1 MGAGFIRRYTTLP
14 ALETITQIE
23 GVVVID
29 GTPPASIQGVGSG
42 VVCGVGEC
50 ADVTYGVQVSGGNVT
65 SYPRPVQ
72 VTTDADLQS
81 KIGGFDSTLG
91 DFGDAGG
98 NLLADLLGRRFAAG
112 LTVIPVNTAATKAVR
127 LFRQLP
133 LATSVSDPTPIVPV
147 QAYTVPAGTLF
158 QTSGGATPTRSAA
171 AVTFSADAYY
181 ASGTG
186 LDRISWNVAALTQ
199 LLRRTAGSWYD
210 DNVQV
215 GDVITIGYPVGPFD
229 GAYGT
234 YRISSITNAT
244 DLVVEALNGATFS
257 SATVGGSAVN
267 MPWRV
272 SPAATADTG
281 AVVAATAAGY
291 TVPARPISAS
301 VSPGTALPAF
311 GAPLPGVTT
320 LASGWTPSV
329 GLSLLAQQGAGNG
342 LTYVAGLHAANA
354 ANSAE
359 LNTAYSTA
367 LQALLADAD
376 PASSV
381 NIVFCSRSSR
391 SIASALKTVVATR
404 SDSGRGVVAL
414 VAPGLSCVTRAA
426 ATSSATGSATDSS
439 FGVAATDAAGRSD
452 RVIFNWLGVKL
463 SIPAAVGSS
472 IQLASGAYTTDGVI
486 DVSPVGHCASTLS
499 QLPPERNPG
508 EYSDITASALST
520 VLGFQ
525 TAAPTLSVNDY
536 TLLKAAGVMS
546 LRNDRTTGFV
556 WQSGIT
562 SSLTAGR
569 TTIARRRM
577 ADFIQDSVGERLN
590 IYAKQLLTQDL
601 KDTIYQEVDGFL
613 AGLESVDQPARQR
626 ISRYSVDPTSG
637 NTDALE
643 AQGVYVIVAKVRT
656 LASADDIVFNTQ
668 IGESVVVSD
677 G

>member
-1 MGAGFIRRYTTLP
+1 
-14 ALETITQIE
+14 LETITQIE

-29 GTPPASIQGVGSG
+29 GTPPTSIQGVGSG
-42 VVCGVGEC
+42 VVCGIGEC
-50 ADVTYGVQVSGGNVT
+50 ADVTYGVQVSGGNVST
-65 SYPRPVQ
+65 YAQPVQ
-72 VTTDADLQS
+72 VVTDADLQG
-81 KIGGFDSTLG
+81 KIGGFDSSLG

-98 NLLADLLGRRFAAG
+98 NLLADLLGRRFATG

-133 LATSVSDPTPIVPV
+133 IATSVSDPTPAVPV
-147 QAYTVPAGTLF
+147 AAYTVPAGTLF

-171 AVTFSADAYY
+171 AATFTADAYY

-186 LDRISWNVAALTQ
+186 LNRTSWNTSAVQHTLT
-199 LLRRTAGSWYD
+199 RTSGSWYD
-210 DNVQV
+210 DGVLV
-215 GDVITIGYPVGPFD
+215 GDVITIGYKSVPYD
-229 GAYGT
+229 AAYGT
-234 YRISSITNAT
+234 YRIVSITDAT
-244 DLVVEALNGATFS
+244 NIEVEKLDGAAFQSAS
-257 SATVGGSAVN
+257 SGTN

-272 SPAATADTG
+272 SPAATAYTG
-281 AVVAATAAGY
+281 TGLAAVAAGY
-291 TVPARPISAS
+291 TIPARPMSAS
-301 VSPGTALPAF
+301 VSPATTLPAF
-311 GAPLPGVTT
+311 GAPTESGVTLST
-320 LASGWTPSV
+320 GWTPDV
-329 GLSLLAQQGAGNG
+329 ALSLVTQQGVGNG

-354 ANSAE
+354 NNSTE
-359 LNTAYSTA
+359 LNAAYSA
-367 LQALLADAD
+367 AMQALLADAD

-391 SIASALKTVVATR
+391 SIASALKTVVTTR
-404 SDSGRGVVAL
+404 SDSGRGMVAL
-414 VAPGLSCVTRAA
+414 VAPGLSCITRAA

-452 RVIFNWLGVKL
+452 RVIFNWLGVRL
-463 SIPAAVGSS
+463 SLPAAVGSS

-508 EYSDITASALST
+508 EFSDITASALST

-525 TAAPTLSVNDY
+525 TSAPTLSINDY

-569 TTIARRRM
+569 KNIARRRM
-577 ADFIQDSVGERLN
+577 ADFIQDSVAERLN
-590 IYAKQLLTQDL
+590 LYAKRLLTQDL
-601 KDTIYQEVDGFL
+601 KDATHQEVDGFL
-613 AGLESVDQPARQR
+613 SGLESVDQPERQR
-626 ISRYSVDPTSG
+626 IARYSVDVVSG
-637 NTDALE
+637 NTPELE
-643 AQGVYVIVAKVRT
+643 AQGVFVIVGKVRT

-668 IGESVVVSD
+668 IGESVVVD
-677 G
+677 EA

>member
-1 MGAGFIRRYTTLP
+1 
-14 ALETITQIE
+14 LETITQIE

-29 GTPPASIQGVGSG
+29 GTPPTSIQGVGSG
-42 VVCGVGEC
+42 VVCGIGEC
-50 ADVTYGVQVSGGNVT
+50 ADVTYGVQVSGGNVST
-65 SYPRPVQ
+65 YAQPVQ
-72 VTTDADLQS
+72 VVTDADLQG
-81 KIGGFDSTLG
+81 KIGGFDSSLG

-98 NLLADLLGRRFAAG
+98 NLLADLLGRRFATG

-133 LATSVSDPTPIVPV
+133 IATSVSDPTPAVPV
-147 QAYTVPAGTLF
+147 AAYTVPAGTLF

-171 AVTFSADAYY
+171 AATFTADAYY

-186 LDRISWNVAALTQ
+186 LNRTSWNTSAVQHTLT
-199 LLRRTAGSWYD
+199 RTSGSWYD
-210 DNVQV
+210 DGVLV
-215 GDVITIGYPVGPFD
+215 GDVITIGYKSVPYD
-229 GAYGT
+229 AAYGT
-234 YRISSITNAT
+234 YRIVSITDAT
-244 DLVVEALNGATFS
+244 NIEVEKLDGAAFQSAS
-257 SATVGGSAVN
+257 SGTN

-272 SPAATADTG
+272 SPAATAYTG
-281 AVVAATAAGY
+281 TGLAAVAAGY
-291 TVPARPISAS
+291 TIPARPMSAS
-301 VSPGTALPAF
+301 VSPATTLPAF
-311 GAPLPGVTT
+311 GAPTESGVTLST
-320 LASGWTPSV
+320 GWTPDV
-329 GLSLLAQQGAGNG
+329 ALSLVTQQGVGNG

-359 LNTAYSTA
+359 LNTAYSA
-367 LQALLADAD
+367 AMQALLADAD

-391 SIASALKTVVATR
+391 SIASALKTVVTTR
-404 SDSGRGVVAL
+404 SDSGRGMVAL
-414 VAPGLSCVTRAA
+414 VAPGLSCITRAA

-452 RVIFNWLGVKL
+452 RVIFNWLGVRL
-463 SIPAAVGSS
+463 SLPAAVGSS

-508 EYSDITASALST
+508 EFSDITASALST

-525 TAAPTLSVNDY
+525 TSAPTLSINDY

-569 TTIARRRM
+569 KNIARRRM
-577 ADFIQDSVGERLN
+577 ADFIQDSVAERLN
-590 IYAKQLLTQDL
+590 LYAKRLLTQDL
-601 KDTIYQEVDGFL
+601 KDATHQEVDGFL
-613 AGLESVDQPARQR
+613 SGLESVDQPERQR
-626 ISRYSVDPTSG
+626 IARYSVDVVSG
-637 NTDALE
+637 NTPELE
-643 AQGVYVIVAKVRT
+643 AQGVFVIVGKVRT

-668 IGESVVVSD
+668 IGESVVV
-677 G
+677 GEG

>member
-42 VVCGVGEC
+42 VVCGIGEC
-50 ADVTYGVQVSGGNVT
+50 ADVSYGVQVSGGNVST
-65 SYPRPVQ
+65 YPQPLQ

-81 KIGGFDSTLG
+81 RIGGFDPTLG

-112 LTVIPVNTAATKAVR
+112 LTVIPVNTAAAKAVR
-127 LFRQLP
+127 LFRYLP
-133 LATSVSDPTPIVPV
+133 LSASDTDPTPAVPL

-158 QTSGGATPTRSAA
+158 QTSGGATPVRSAA
-171 AVTFSADAYY
+171 VATFTADAAYATGIDGSGNWATPAVTQNF
-181 ASGTG
+181 
-186 LDRISWNVAALTQ
+186 DRT
-199 LLRRTAGSWYD
+199 TGSWYD

-215 GDVITIGYPVGPFD
+215 GDVIVIG
-229 GAYGT
+229 GATTSITFSGT
-234 YRISSITNAT
+234 YRINAITSAT
-244 DLVVEALNGATFS
+244 RIVVERLDGASFS
-257 SATVGGSAVN
+257 TGSVLADEVY
-267 MPWRV
+267 RV
-272 SPAATADTG
+272 HPAAAADTGSVLAATAS
-281 AVVAATAAGY
+281 GY
-291 TVPARPISAS
+291 TIPARPISAS
-301 VSPGTALPAF
+301 VSPATSLPAF
-311 GAPLPGVTT
+311 GAPVWSNATRST
-320 LASGWTPSV
+320 GWTPSV
-329 GLSLLAQQGAGNG
+329 ALSLVTQQGVGNG

-354 ANSAE
+354 ANSTE
-359 LNTAYSTA
+359 LNSAYSA
-367 LQALLADAD
+367 AMQALLADAD

-391 SIASALKTVVATR
+391 SIASALKTVVTTR
-404 SDSGRGVVAL
+404 SDSGRGMVAL
-414 VAPGLSCVTRAA
+414 IAPGLSCVTRAA

-452 RVIFNWLGVKL
+452 RVVFNWLGVKL

-536 TLLKAAGVMS
+536 ILLKSSGVMS

-569 TTIARRRM
+569 KTVARRRM

-643 AQGVYVIVAKVRT
+643 AAGVYVIVAKVRT